1 MLNQIFKIS
10 GLLSILFTLVITSLP
25 AAATIN
31 DAEAINKAGRQRML
45 SQRIAKSYI
54 MIGSDVNPDQATA
67 DLDTSMALFEQQFL
81 ELMDYAPDDKI
92 RNSLNDA
99 AITWQEFRLKVLETP
114 TREKALTILA
124 LSDELLARSETVVKA
139 ITEHAGHKAGQL
151 VNISGRQRML
161 SQRIAKLYITRA
173 WGVKDPSVVQS
184 LDLAIDEFGSALT
197 TLRQSELNSS
207 DIKQKLAK
215 VQSQWDFTNAGFKI
229 SHQGH
234 FVPTMVSVTTESIL
248 KKMNDLTYDYE
259 QLMIKSND

>member
-1 MLNQIFKIS
+1 MLKKMIKTS
-10 GLLSILFTLVITSLP
+10 SLLSILLSMIITSLP

-45 SQRIAKSYI
+45 SQRIAKSYVI
-54 MIGSDVNPDQATA
+54 IGSGVNLEQATS

-81 ELMDYAPDDKI
+81 ELIDYAPDERI

-99 AITWQEFRLKVLETP
+99 AITWQEYRLKVLETP
-114 TREKALTILA
+114 TRENALAILA
-124 LSDELLARSETVVKA
+124 LSDELLARSEAVVIA
-139 ITEHAGHKAGQL
+139 IAEHAGHKAGHL

-173 WGVKDPSVVQS
+173 WGVKDPSVDEA
-184 LDLAIDEFGSALT
+184 LELAIDEFGSALT

-207 DIKQKLAK
+207 DIRQKLAK

-229 SHQGH
+229 SDQGN
-234 FVPTMVSVTTESIL
+234 FFPTLVSVTTESIL
-248 KKMNDLTYDYE
+248 KKMNELTYDYE
-259 QLMIKSND
+259 QLMTRSNG